1 MMSHPATLRSAHVP
15 RIVHVLNPL
24 VSRLMAAGIPLGPN
38 VLLVVRG
45 RKSGL
50 ERTVPVALMEAGG
63 RLLVQSPYGEP
74 NWVHNLRADSNA
86 TLVRGRRRDGVEA
99 VELAPEIAGP
109 LVRQAADRYLRRP
122 LVSSFARLFIPLGR
136 DAKPEE
142 WVEHARTHP
151 TFELRPR

>member
-1 MMSHPATLRSAHVP
+1 MSHTSTLPSAHVP
-15 RIVHVLNPL
+15 RIVHILNPL
-24 VSRLMAAGIPLGPN
+24 VRRLMAAGIPLGPN

-50 ERTVPVALMEAGG
+50 ERTFPVALMEADG

-74 NWVHNLRADSNA
+74 DWVRNLRADPDA
-86 TLVRGRRRDGVEA
+86 TLIRGQRRDAVEA

-109 LVRQAADRYLRRP
+109 LVRGAADRYLRRP
-122 LVSSFARLFIPLGR
+122 LVSVFARLFIPLGR
-136 DAKPEE
+136 DAAPED

-151 TFELRPR
+151 AFELRPR